1 VWPATVSVGE
11 LIFADPMLNPPLL
24 TFVVVW
30 QPEPLQ
36 SSEPIGMWVAV
47 VVVIVMFAKVV
58 ATAGA

>member
-1 VWPATVSVGE
+1 M
-11 LIFADPMLNPPLL
+11 FAAPMLNPPGL
-24 TFVVVW
+24 TLEAVW